1 MKSFI
6 ESAAIVN
13 SDTDAE
19 TWRVRLIQEGQG
31 SSGYYSASLLENFG
45 HAFDNTVSY
54 LNHTDDVSKRN
65 FTEIAG
71 RVVGRVWTE
80 KEANGKVGLYAN
92 WRPDDDHRR
101 KLEQY
106 RDALGLSI
114 FINGEG
120 RYDDEKD
127 TILVESFDADDPF
140 RSVDVVV
147 APGAN
152 GRLLTES
159 LKRIY
164 EDRDTATSD
173 EKPGV
178 TSARETKGIKMDQEI
193 KDAFAAL
200 HALIAPLVA
209 KEEARVA
216 DAAQVEADEA
226 AVSKAVESYDAAVK
240 AIDEADLLPSQID
253 SLRAEAK
260 KGADVAPLI
269 EAAKQVKADAI
280 AALGESNDDT
290 AGGRVITTRTVESA
304 VDLGKALA

>member
-80 KEANGKVGLYAN
+80 READGKVGLYAN

-178 TSARETKGIKMDQEI
+178 TSALEERVLEME
-193 KDAFAAL
+193 KDVEERFAAL
-200 HALIAPLVA
+200 ENLLNTLVT
-209 KEEARVA
+209 KEQAVKAE
-216 DAAQVEADEA
+216 AAQAEADENA
-226 AVSKAVESYDAAVK
+226 GRIAVEAYDAAVK
-240 AIDEADLLPSQID
+240 AIDEADLPVAVVET
-253 SLRAEAK
+253 LRKSACE
-260 KGADVAPLI
+260 GADVTPLI
-269 EAAKQVKADAI
+269 AQAVAIKEASEADVQDR
-280 AALGESNDDT
+280 LSES
-290 AGGRVITTRTVESA
+290 GRVLGSA
-304 VDLGKALA
+304 KSKFGAWK

>member
-71 RVVGRVWTE
+71 RVVGKTWTE
-80 KEANGKVGLYAN
+80 KEANGKIGLYAN

-178 TSARETKGIKMDQEI
+178 TSALEERVLEME
-193 KDAFAAL
+193 KDVEERFAAL
-200 HALIAPLVA
+200 ENLLNTLVT
-209 KEEARVA
+209 KEQAVKAE
-216 DAAQVEADEA
+216 AAQAEADENA
-226 AVSKAVESYDAAVK
+226 GRIAVEAYDAAVK
-240 AIDEADLLPSQID
+240 AIDEADLPVAVVET
-253 SLRAEAK
+253 LRKSARE
-260 KGADVAPLI
+260 GADVTPLI
-269 EAAKQVKADAI
+269 AQAVAIKEAAEADVQDR
-280 AALGESNDDT
+280 LSES
-290 AGGRVITTRTVESA
+290 GRVLGSA
-304 VDLGKALA
+304 KSKFGAWK

>member
-80 KEANGKVGLYAN
+80 REANGKVGLYAN

-178 TSARETKGIKMDQEI
+178 TSALEERVLEME
-193 KDAFAAL
+193 KDVEERFAAL
-200 HALIAPLVA
+200 ENLLNTLVT
-209 KEEARVA
+209 KEQAVKAE
-216 DAAQVEADEA
+216 AAQAEADENA
-226 AVSKAVESYDAAVK
+226 GRIAVEAYDAAVK
-240 AIDEADLLPSQID
+240 AIDEADLPAAVVET
-253 SLRAEAK
+253 LRKSARE
-260 KGADVAPLI
+260 GADVTPLI
-269 EAAKQVKADAI
+269 AQAVAIKEAAEADVQDR
-280 AALGESNDDT
+280 LSES
-290 AGGRVITTRTVESA
+290 GRVLGSA
-304 VDLGKALA
+304 KSKFGAWK

>member
-71 RVVGRVWTE
+71 RVVGKTWTE
-80 KEANGKVGLYAN
+80 KEADGKVGLYAN

-164 EDRDTATSD
+164 EDRDTATSN

-178 TSARETKGIKMDQEI
+178 TSALEERVLEME
-193 KDAFAAL
+193 KDVEERFAAL
-200 HALIAPLVA
+200 ENLLNTLVT
-209 KEEARVA
+209 KEQAVKAE
-216 DAAQVEADEA
+216 AAQAEADENA
-226 AVSKAVESYDAAVK
+226 GRIAVEAYDAAVK
-240 AIDEADLLPSQID
+240 AIDEADLPVAVVET
-253 SLRAEAK
+253 LRKSARE
-260 KGADVAPLI
+260 GADVTPLI
-269 EAAKQVKADAI
+269 AQAVAIKEAAEADVQDR
-280 AALGESNDDT
+280 LSES
-290 AGGRVITTRTVESA
+290 GRVLGSA
-304 VDLGKALA
+304 KSKFGAWK

>member
-80 KEANGKVGLYAN
+80 KEADGKVGLYAN

-178 TSARETKGIKMDQEI
+178 TSALEERVLEME
-193 KDAFAAL
+193 KDVEERFAAL
-200 HALIAPLVA
+200 ENLLNTLVT
-209 KEEARVA
+209 KEQAVKAE
-216 DAAQVEADEA
+216 AAQAEADENA
-226 AVSKAVESYDAAVK
+226 GRIAVEAYDAAVK
-240 AIDEADLLPSQID
+240 AIDEADLPAAVVET
-253 SLRAEAK
+253 LRKSARE
-260 KGADVAPLI
+260 GADVTPLI
-269 EAAKQVKADAI
+269 AQAVAIKEAAEADVQDR
-280 AALGESNDDT
+280 LSES
-290 AGGRVITTRTVESA
+290 GRVLGSA
-304 VDLGKALA
+304 KSKFGAWK

>member
-13 SDTDAE
+13 SDIDAE

-80 KEANGKVGLYAN
+80 KEADGKVGLYAN

-178 TSARETKGIKMDQEI
+178 TSALEERVLEME
-193 KDAFAAL
+193 KDVEERFAAL
-200 HALIAPLVA
+200 ENLLNTLVT
-209 KEEARVA
+209 KEQAVKAE
-216 DAAQVEADEA
+216 AAQAEADENA
-226 AVSKAVESYDAAVK
+226 GRIAVEAYDAAVK
-240 AIDEADLLPSQID
+240 AIDEADLPVAVVEA
-253 SLRAEAK
+253 LRKSARE
-260 KGADVAPLI
+260 GADVTPLI
-269 EAAKQVKADAI
+269 AQAVAIKEAAEADVQDR
-280 AALGESNDDT
+280 LSES
-290 AGGRVITTRTVESA
+290 GRVLGSA
-304 VDLGKALA
+304 KSKFGAWK

>member
-80 KEANGKVGLYAN
+80 KEADGKVGLYAN

-178 TSARETKGIKMDQEI
+178 TSALEERVLEME
-193 KDAFAAL
+193 KDVEERFAAL
-200 HALIAPLVA
+200 ENLLNTLVT
-209 KEEARVA
+209 KEQAVKAE
-216 DAAQVEADEA
+216 AAQAEADENA
-226 AVSKAVESYDAAVK
+226 GRIAVEAYDAAVK
-240 AIDEADLLPSQID
+240 AIDEADLPVAVVET
-253 SLRAEAK
+253 LRKSARE
-260 KGADVAPLI
+260 GADVTPLI
-269 EAAKQVKADAI
+269 AQAVAIKEAAEADVQDR
-280 AALGESNDDT
+280 LSES
-290 AGGRVITTRTVESA
+290 GRVLGSA
-304 VDLGKALA
+304 KSKFGAWK

>member
-80 KEANGKVGLYAN
+80 REANGKVGLYAN

-178 TSARETKGIKMDQEI
+178 TSALEERVLEME
-193 KDAFAAL
+193 KDVEERFAAL
-200 HALIAPLVA
+200 ENLLNTLVT
-209 KEEARVA
+209 KEQAVKAE
-216 DAAQVEADEA
+216 AAQAEADENA
-226 AVSKAVESYDAAVK
+226 GRIAVEAYDAAVK
-240 AIDEADLLPSQID
+240 AIDEADLPVAVVET
-253 SLRAEAK
+253 LRKSARE
-260 KGADVAPLI
+260 GADVTPLI
-269 EAAKQVKADAI
+269 AQAVAIKEAAEADVQDR
-280 AALGESNDDT
+280 LSES
-290 AGGRVITTRTVESA
+290 GRVLGSA
-304 VDLGKALA
+304 KSKFGAWK

>member
-80 KEANGKVGLYAN
+80 KEADGKVGLYAN

-178 TSARETKGIKMDQEI
+178 TSALEERVLEME
-193 KDAFAAL
+193 KDVEERFAAL
-200 HALIAPLVA
+200 ENLLNTLVT
-209 KEEARVA
+209 KEQAVKAE
-216 DAAQVEADEA
+216 AAQAEADENA
-226 AVSKAVESYDAAVK
+226 GRIAVEAYDAAVK
-240 AIDEADLLPSQID
+240 AIDEADLPAAVVET
-253 SLRAEAK
+253 LRKSARE
-260 KGADVAPLI
+260 GADVAPLI
-269 EAAKQVKADAI
+269 AQAVAIKEAAEADVQDR
-280 AALGESNDDT
+280 LSES
-290 AGGRVITTRTVESA
+290 GRVLGSA
-304 VDLGKALA
+304 KSKFGAWK

>member
-164 EDRDTATSD
+164 EDRDTATSG

-178 TSARETKGIKMDQEI
+178 TSALEERVLEME
-193 KDAFAAL
+193 KDVEERFAAL
-200 HALIAPLVA
+200 ENLLNTLVT
-209 KEEARVA
+209 KEQAVKAE
-216 DAAQVEADEA
+216 AAQAEADENA
-226 AVSKAVESYDAAVK
+226 GRIAVEAYDAAVK
-240 AIDEADLLPSQID
+240 AIDEADLPVAVVET
-253 SLRAEAK
+253 LRKSARE
-260 KGADVAPLI
+260 GADVTPLI
-269 EAAKQVKADAI
+269 AQAVAIKEAAEADVQDR
-280 AALGESNDDT
+280 LSES
-290 AGGRVITTRTVESA
+290 GRVLGSA
-304 VDLGKALA
+304 KSKFGAWK

>member
-13 SDTDAE
+13 SDIDAE

-80 KEANGKVGLYAN
+80 KEADGKVGLYAN

-178 TSARETKGIKMDQEI
+178 TSALEERVLEME
-193 KDAFAAL
+193 KDVEERFAAL
-200 HALIAPLVA
+200 ENLLNTLVT
-209 KEEARVA
+209 KEQAVKAE
-216 DAAQVEADEA
+216 AAQAEADENA
-226 AVSKAVESYDAAVK
+226 GRIAVEAYDAAVK
-240 AIDEADLLPSQID
+240 AIDEADLPVAVVET
-253 SLRAEAK
+253 LRKSARE
-260 KGADVAPLI
+260 GADVTPLI
-269 EAAKQVKADAI
+269 AQAVAIKEAAEADVQDR
-280 AALGESNDDT
+280 LSES
-290 AGGRVITTRTVESA
+290 GRVLGSA
-304 VDLGKALA
+304 KSKFGAWK

>member
-80 KEANGKVGLYAN
+80 KEADGKIGLYAN

-178 TSARETKGIKMDQEI
+178 TSALEERVLEME
-193 KDAFAAL
+193 KDVEERFAAL
-200 HALIAPLVA
+200 ENLLNTLVT
-209 KEEARVA
+209 KEQAVKAE
-216 DAAQVEADEA
+216 AAQAEADENA
-226 AVSKAVESYDAAVK
+226 GRIAVEAYDAAVK
-240 AIDEADLLPSQID
+240 AIDEAGLPAAVVET
-253 SLRAEAK
+253 LRKSARE
-260 KGADVAPLI
+260 GADVTPLI
-269 EAAKQVKADAI
+269 AQAVAIKEAAEADVQDR
-280 AALGESNDDT
+280 LSES
-290 AGGRVITTRTVESA
+290 GRVLGSA
-304 VDLGKALA
+304 KSKFGAWK